1 MVRRKRCSSMSS
13 TSPAGVTRARAT
25 RTGSIHVARPSATS
39 SCSATGHGVVIE
51 RDDTQGGLNG
61 FKVIFESVLQ
71 DADAPVQK
79 TLAVDLMK
87 LSEPLQISTPGE
99 PG

>member
-1 MVRRKRCSSMSS
+1 M
-13 TSPAGVTRARAT
+13 
-25 RTGSIHVARPSATS
+25 
-39 SCSATGHGVVIE
+39 VIE

-99 PG
+99 PGD